1 MSHESLKIKNQSI
14 AEYAHI
20 KVGFLS
26 GSLTAMLLINAMGI
40 TATVSLLDTTFQNFQ
55 KIGFVLLIFSTV
67 TAILLCF
74 LAKRYIDSI
83 SHRFIYIDPKHMDA
97 IARVAKRFYMPFLL
111 CLMANIFLALL
122 GGVSLLSKLFNF

>member
-1 MSHESLKIKNQSI
+1 MDQSPTKIKNQSI
-14 AEYAHI
+14 AEYAQI

-26 GSLTAMLLINAMGI
+26 GSLTAMLIINALGI
-40 TATVSLLDTTFQNFQ
+40 TATVSLLDTNFENFQ
-55 KIGFVLLIFSTV
+55 KIGFVLLVFSTA
-67 TAILLCF
+67 TAIMLCL

-83 SHRFIYIDPKHMDA
+83 SHRFIYIDPEHMDA

-122 GGVSLLSKLFNF
+122 GGVSLVFKLLNL